1 MAVKTRSELDKLS
14 NPELVTYLNSLSK
27 TEFNSNIDADTKVR
41 FFLYLYG
48 EGIAKF
54 VKGTGYFFPAIA
66 ALKMFESGYGRS
78 QLAQQA
84 FNFGGVK
91 YNPNKHSDFITMPTT
106 EYVNGKQVTQN
117 LKFAK
122 FKDVEDGLKNNI
134 GVLMLDRY
142 KKAREATTPEE
153 QIIAIVKG
161 GYSTTPP
168 NTYLNNMKG
177 LIKRVAKKTGFGK
190 IV

>member
-1 MAVKTRSELDKLS
+1 MPFSAVHL
-14 NPELVTYLNSLSK
+14 
-27 TEFNSNIDADTKVR
+27 I
-41 FFLYLYG
+41 
-48 EGIAKF
+48 
-54 VKGTGYFFPAIA
+54 PAIA